1 VIYVIQAVR
10 RRAAGVDVGVMYRE
24 IPPE

>member
-1 VIYVIQAVR
+1 VIQAVR
-10 RRAAGVDVGVMYRE
+10 RRVQGVDVGMMYRE